1 MTYFIITA
9 VILLL
14 GVLSYFSSA
23 WFGYRSS
30 HTDPLP
36 PHYGHLRRRL
46 KKEKQQRNDTYDAMT
61 EETEWLNK
69 HR

>member
-1 MTYFIITA
+1 MTYFIITIL
-9 VILLL
+9 ILLL

-30 HTDPLP
+30 NTDPLP

-46 KKEKQQRNDTYDAMT
+46 KKEKQRRIDAYEDSP
-61 EETEWLNK
+61 EENEWINN
-69 HR
+69 R